1 MIGIFI
7 NPIVGVLTIA
17 SSWVIDLANYSSST
31 QTNVIFLVVFVAI
44 IFYWIV
50 SLILKKY
57 KSIAIVLSIIF
68 QTVGLILIYYFITP
82 TRAFPSLDQTTNLYG
97 VLWSFLS
104 LSLLSI
110 AFAYITSVVNSAFQ
124 LNIVNI
130 YVYEKFIRSSL
141 AFTEIEKFINIK
153 NVTAGFFV
161 TFGFEAL
168 KTLEIK
174 HGTRAKQSFLNELRH
189 ELGHTYSNDDI
200 LLFEITK
207 DQYGL
212 FKPIENLSNV
222 VSSEQMD
229 SPDYH
234 LKNDNFLLLLE
245 QSALNIKKKIQKN
258 ENKYKSINPRCVV
271 SYYGVHSNSL
281 EELETYN
288 QKNFL
293 QKPDSTKC
301 KHVSIF
307 NPKIWN
313 EGITESKKFSALS
326 NLFPIRDLQVEY
338 MPVVSSVN
346 SKIIFYNSRYYI
358 SKMNRFSNVKELFD
372 YVYDKFLYDTMLRY
386 FAGLSIN
393 QYVLQGNTKQPLA
406 ITYDAGSINNE
417 WFNPHSFVERI
428 RNFGINPSKIMIDF
442 NCEHL
447 SSITNT
453 LLEKIKT
460 LNENKIRIILSN
472 FDYKSKKHH
481 ELLPKIQPAFVLFK
495 PYTINAVHKDRSLL
509 QGFKISLD
517 NIKKNKIETALIN
530 IDTHTLLITAMKLDV
545 SLLCGEY
552 IGKNIFA
559 QDVSETVQ
567 AEISEF

>member
-1 MIGIFI
+1 M
-7 NPIVGVLTIA
+7 
-17 SSWVIDLANYSSST
+17 
-31 QTNVIFLVVFVAI
+31 
-44 IFYWIV
+44 
-50 SLILKKY
+50 
-57 KSIAIVLSIIF
+57 
-68 QTVGLILIYYFITP
+68 LIYYFTTP
-82 TRAFPSLDQTTNLYG
+82 SRAFPSLDQNSNLYG

-104 LSLLSI
+104 LSFLSL
-110 AFAYITSVVNSAFQ
+110 AFTYITSVVNSAFQ

-141 AFTEIEKFINIK
+141 AFTEIEKFINTK
-153 NVTAGFFV
+153 NVTTGFFV

-174 HGTRAKQSFLNELRH
+174 HGVKAKQMFLNELRQ
-189 ELGHTYSNDDI
+189 ELSRTYSRDDV

-212 FKPIENLSNV
+212 FRPIENLSNV
-222 VSSEQMD
+222 VFSEQM
-229 SPDYH
+229 SSSNFH
-234 LKNDNFLLLLE
+234 LKSDNFLWLLE
-245 QSALNIKKKIQKN
+245 QSAANIRKKIQEGEDTYRN
-258 ENKYKSINPRCVV
+258 VNPRCVV
-271 SYYGVHSNSL
+271 SYYGIHSNSL

-293 QKPDSTKC
+293 QKSDCAKC
-301 KHVSIF
+301 KYISIF

-346 SKIIFYNSRYYI
+346 SKIIFYNARYYI
-358 SKMNRFSNVKELFD
+358 SKMNRFSNAKELFE

-393 QYVLQGNTKQPLA
+393 QYVLQGNTKHPLA
-406 ITYDAGSINNE
+406 ITYDVGSINNE
-417 WFNPHSFVERI
+417 WFNPHFFVERI
-428 RNFGINPSKIMIDF
+428 RNFGINPNKIMIDF
-442 NCEHL
+442 NCKHL
-447 SSITNT
+447 PSITST

-460 LNENKIRIILSN
+460 LNEDKIRIILSN
-472 FDYKSKKHH
+472 FDHKNKKHH
-481 ELLPKIQPAFVLFK
+481 ELLSKIQPAFVFFK
-495 PYTINAVHKDRSLL
+495 PYTINAIHKDKSLI
-509 QGFKISLD
+509 QEFQTSLE
-517 NIKKNKIETALIN
+517 NIKKNKTEAALIN
-530 IDTHTLLITAMKLDV
+530 IDTHTLLITAMKLNV
-545 SLLCGEY
+545 SLLCGDY

-559 QDVSETVQ
+559 QNVSETVQ